1 MKRKSSRIAVTLTL
15 AKIIKKTGQA
25 KAEILGQTFSEYI
38 SELIRA
44 DNKQIIDAY
53 IKEQMQDT
61 DILKVRQTSF
71 DEIKPPKKIG
81 SKSDPNRIQKT
92 KTPKEPP
99 KQISIDA
106 DTDYIT
112 PQQLADILEVSTAYI
127 QRLLKEG
134 KINGH
139 QDNNKR
145 WHIPKEEVTRLQA
158 ERSMK

>member
-1 MKRKSSRIAVTLTL
+1 MAKIAVTITMSRF
-15 AKIIKKTGQA
+15 IKQTAQKRA
-25 KAEILGQTFSEYI
+25 DLLGQSLGEYLTQ
-38 SELIRA
+38 LIHQ
-44 DNKQIIDAY
+44 DNQKLIDAFL
-53 IKEQMQDT
+53 KEQMQDT

-71 DEIKPPKKIG
+71 DEIKPTMKPPKKEVRA
-81 SKSDPNRIQKT
+81 KQQ
-92 KTPKEPP
+92 TPK
-99 KQISIDA
+99 QLSIDA

-134 KINGH
+134 KIQGH

-145 WHIPKEEVTRLQA
+145 WHIPKEEVTRLQT